1 MKANQ
6 LREMTGEQLVERL
19 GKRQKDLFT
28 YRMQIATEHVE
39 NVRASREARK
49 EIARIKTVLRER
61 ELAAQ
66 KGTK

>member
-1 MKANQ
+1 MNANQ

-19 GKRQKDLFT
+19 GKRQKDIFT